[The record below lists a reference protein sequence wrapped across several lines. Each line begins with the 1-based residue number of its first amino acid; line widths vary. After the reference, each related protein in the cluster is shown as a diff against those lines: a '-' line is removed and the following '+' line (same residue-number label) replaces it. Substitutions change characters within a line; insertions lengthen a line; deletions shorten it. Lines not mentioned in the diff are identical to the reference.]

1 MALPGV
7 CTIKIAGAM
16 GDIGCLRAR
25 LCEACAAEDAAV
37 IFDVRDADHSCI
49 QHVVALVTM
58 VRESEGL
65 LRNLRGIAIVVTHDW
80 ARTALRCALAVV
92 PEITRYIVT
101 DTIEEA
107 STFCARAVHESSL
120 SSFPPSPRSSGRKR
134 KRGLIGLG
142 GRETK
147 GAFVGTSTS

>member
-25 LCEACAAEDAAV
+25 LLEACAAEDAAV
-37 IFDVRDADHSCI
+37 IFDVRDADPSCI

-58 VRESEGL
+58 VRECEGM
-65 LRNLRGIAIVVTHDW
+65 LRNLRGIAIVVKHDW
-80 ARTALRCALAVV
+80 ARAALRCALAVV

-101 DTIEEA
+101 DTIEKA
-107 STFCARAVHESSL
+107 GTFCSRAVHESSL
-120 SSFPPSPRSSGRKR
+120 TSFPASPRSSGRKR
-134 KRGLIGLG
+134 KRGLLGLG

-147 GAFVGTSTS
+147 GAFAGTSAS